1 MGGLRPAAV
10 LAFLAV
16 ATAASAGER
25 IVTVE
30 SRPGVTVD
38 FAVTDAAGPTAA
50 VTLLLGGGEGNLS
63 LWRGPLAPGRNFLIR
78 TRTLFAAQG
87 MMALSVDVP
96 SDLRDTGLQGKRDR
110 DEHRADIAAVVKW
123 ARGQTK
129 APVWLVGNSTGTI
142 SAAYLAAALPVDGA
156 VLTSSFTEPS
166 KLNRATVLDAPL
178 DRIRVPVLIVH
189 NRDDE
194 CPYTPIEGTER
205 IKSRL
210 RSSPKV
216 EIKFFQGGD
225 APRSGPCD
233 ALAGHG
239 FLGLERPVV
248 SAIAD
253 WIKAQS
259 RR

>member
-1 MGGLRPAAV
+1 MAGLRTALILIALAAAPAAR
-10 LAFLAV
+10 
-16 ATAASAGER
+16 AAEH
-25 IVTVE
+25 IVTVP

-38 FAVTDAAGPTAA
+38 FAVTEPAGPAAAA
-50 VTLLLGGGEGNLS
+50 VLLLGGGEGNLS
-63 LWRGPLAPGRNFLIR
+63 LWRGPLKRGRNFLVR
-78 TRTLFAAQG
+78 TRNLFAAQG
-87 MMALSVDVP
+87 LLVLSVDVP

-110 DEHRADIAAVVKW
+110 PEHRDDIAAVVKW
-123 ARGQTK
+123 VRGQTT

-178 DRIRVPVLIVH
+178 DRVRVPVLIVH
-189 NRDDE
+189 SRDDE
-194 CPYTPIEGTER
+194 CPYTPLDGDER
-205 IKSRL
+205 IRSHL

-216 EIKFFQGGD
+216 DIRLLEGGKP
-225 APRSGPCD
+225 PRSGPCD

-239 FLGLERPVV
+239 FFGIERETVA
-248 SAIAD
+248 AIAD

-259 RR
+259 KR